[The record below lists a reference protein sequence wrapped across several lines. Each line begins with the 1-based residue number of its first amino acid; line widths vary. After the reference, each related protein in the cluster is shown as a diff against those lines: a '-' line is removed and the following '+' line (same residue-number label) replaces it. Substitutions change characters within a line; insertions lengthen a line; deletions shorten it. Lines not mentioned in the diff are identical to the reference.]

1 MLVVVAIIFI
11 FVSPSL
17 QQQNVDDP
25 CSRQFLSPSILS
37 VCEAYF
43 NERIINGNKMVEMN
57 RRTTTPDVGIIK
69 PEPRKFVYW
78 IFSFISLCQMFL

>member
-17 QQQNVDDP
+17 QQNVENP

-37 VCEAYF
+37 VCETYF
-43 NERIINGNKMVEMN
+43 NGGNVNGEKIFEMD

-69 PEPRKFVYW
+69 PEPRKL
-78 IFSFISLCQMFL
+78 I